1 MNFTFHNKLSIRINQ
16 KVFTFYN
23 KILKNI
29 FIPLSNLNQYNQ
41 FLALGDGNNTNKHNE
56 IHQLTHHIKT
66 LTLQHQSMQSDIT
79 KGELYATYTFSVPS
93 NELQTT
99 YLTEIGLGSN
109 EPNPT
114 LYNYFNLITE
124 NTPNGL
130 DIRISEELCFEVTI
144 YLNIQENTDLILTA
158 GNNPFIEY
166 LLGNGLQS
174 IYTFPGSNYNE
185 DVRITR
191 EASNNHNLFPCNIEY
206 KINGSEFEL
215 TFATTLNIGE
225 IDEIVFTSNNKAFAR
240 KNLKNFNPTI
250 KIESSLSSQSNY
262 VIKLNE
268 DIKSI
273 NSVINP
279 TTNTIQTD
287 YLVSKYANDF
297 GDKVHTPFHNMF
309 KYDTSRFVS
318 KDGNL
323 LFFLSN
329 EKVYAFKNQNHI
341 ITKLDTK
348 EISDNYIL
356 NIISFDNF
364 VFVISK
370 ISPYITT
377 YQIVNGY
384 IIKIQNNIENF
395 EKLDSLQTALQIDIT
410 QCKNSQ
416 FMIGVLTE
424 NKTALTLYLEYDS
437 TDGFKIH
444 SYLENTKEFNYVIA
458 LYKTSFND
466 GQIIYL
472 KAGETSASSRIVT
485 HYSDKTETDVYS
497 YFAYALTHNASRI
510 YSKGRAIISEKINSN
525 NVTIYY
531 YPQIQEYTLQHFS
544 DNQKTFLSHNLN
556 YLVKSNS
563 NNELSIF
570 NLIGYDTPERF
581 VTNISD
587 LLDSESIQDIEFLND
602 SILFFTNNEEERII
616 AFNLKLNKTQIEN
629 LAEANKPYLINYD
642 KYNKLGSNQETV
654 LFNFTTR
661 ITIWFFLKKYTK

>member
-1 MNFTFHNKLSIRINQ
+1 MNFTFHNKLSIKVNQ

-41 FLALGDGNNTNKHNE
+41 FLALGDGNNIDEYNE

-79 KGELYATYTFSVPS
+79 KGELYATYTFSIPS
-93 NELQTT
+93 NELHTT
-99 YLTEIGLGSN
+99 YLTEIGLCSN

-124 NTPNGL
+124 NTPKGL
-130 DIRISEELCFEVTI
+130 DIRNTEELCFEVTI
-144 YLNIQENTDLILTA
+144 YLSIQENNDLILTA

-166 LLGNGLQS
+166 LLGNGLQD
-174 IYTFPGSNYNE
+174 IFTFSGSNFNE
-185 DVRITR
+185 DLRISR
-191 EASNNHNLFPCNIEY
+191 EVSNNHNLFPCNIDY
-206 KINGSEFEL
+206 KINDSEFEL
-215 TFATTLNIGE
+215 TFTVALNIGE
-225 IDEIVFTSNNKAFAR
+225 IDEIVFISNNQAFAR

-250 KIESSLSSQSNY
+250 NIDSSLSSQSNC

-268 DIKSI
+268 DISSV
-273 NSVINP
+273 NSVIDP
-279 TTNTIQTD
+279 TTNTIQSD
-287 YLVSKYANDF
+287 YFVSKYANDF
-297 GDKVHTPFHNMF
+297 GDIVHTPFHNMF
-309 KYDTSRFVS
+309 KYDTPRFVS

-329 EKVYAFKNQNHI
+329 DQIYAFKNQDHI
-341 ITKLDTK
+341 ITKLNAK
-348 EISDNYIL
+348 EITDNYIL

-370 ISPYITT
+370 INPYITT

-384 IIKIQNNIENF
+384 ITKIPNNINNF

-410 QCKNSQ
+410 QCKNGQ
-416 FMIGVLTE
+416 FMIGILTE
-424 NKTALTLYLEYDS
+424 NKTALTLYLGYNP
-437 TDGFKIH
+437 TDGFIIH
-444 SYLENTKEFNYVIA
+444 SYLENTRDFNYVIA
-458 LYKTSFND
+458 IFKTNFND

-472 KAGETSASSRIVT
+472 RAGETSASSRVVT
-485 HYSDKTETDVYS
+485 HHSDKTETDVYS
-497 YFAYALTHNASRI
+497 YFAYALTNNASRI
-510 YSKGRAIISEKINSN
+510 YSKGRALISEKINSN

-531 YPQIQEYTLQHFS
+531 YPQVHEFTLPYFN

-556 YLVKSNS
+556 YFIKSDS
-563 NNELSIF
+563 NNKLSVF
-570 NLIGYDTPERF
+570 NLIGYDTPEKF

-587 LLDSESIQDIEFLND
+587 LLDTESIQDIEFLND
-602 SILFFTNNEEERII
+602 SILFFTNKEDERII
-616 AFNLKLNKTQIEN
+616 SFNLKLNKTQIEN
-629 LAEANKPYLINYD
+629 LAEANKTYLINYN

-654 LFNFTTR
+654 LFNFITR

>member
-1 MNFTFHNKLSIRINQ
+1 MNFTFHNKLSIKINQ

-41 FLALGDGNNTNKHNE
+41 FLALGDGNNIDEYNE

-79 KGELYATYTFSVPS
+79 KGELYATYTFSIPS
-93 NELQTT
+93 NELHTT
-99 YLTEIGLGSN
+99 YLTEIGLCSN

-124 NTPNGL
+124 NTPKGL
-130 DIRISEELCFEVTI
+130 DIRNTEELCFEVTI
-144 YLNIQENTDLILTA
+144 YLSIQENNDLILTA

-166 LLGNGLQS
+166 LLGNGLQD
-174 IYTFPGSNYNE
+174 IFTFSGSNFNE
-185 DVRITR
+185 DLRISR
-191 EASNNHNLFPCNIEY
+191 EVSNNHNLFPCNIDY
-206 KINGSEFEL
+206 KINDSEFEL
-215 TFATTLNIGE
+215 TFTVALNIGE
-225 IDEIVFTSNNKAFAR
+225 IDEIVFISNNQAFAR

-250 KIESSLSSQSNY
+250 NIDSSLSSQSNC

-268 DIKSI
+268 DISSV
-273 NSVINP
+273 NSVIDP
-279 TTNTIQTD
+279 TTNTIQSD
-287 YLVSKYANDF
+287 YFVSKYANDF
-297 GDKVHTPFHNMF
+297 GDIVHTPFHNMF
-309 KYDTSRFVS
+309 KYDTPRFVS

-329 EKVYAFKNQNHI
+329 DQIYAFKNQDHI
-341 ITKLDTK
+341 ITKLNAK
-348 EISDNYIL
+348 EITDNYIL

-370 ISPYITT
+370 INPYITT

-384 IIKIQNNIENF
+384 ITKIPNNINNF

-410 QCKNSQ
+410 QCKNGQ
-416 FMIGVLTE
+416 FMIGILTE
-424 NKTALTLYLEYDS
+424 NKTALTLYLGYNP
-437 TDGFKIH
+437 TDGFIIH
-444 SYLENTKEFNYVIA
+444 SYLENTRDFNYVIA
-458 LYKTSFND
+458 IFKTNFND

-472 KAGETSASSRIVT
+472 RAGETSASSRVVT
-485 HYSDKTETDVYS
+485 HHSDKTETDVYS
-497 YFAYALTHNASRI
+497 YFAYALTNNASRI
-510 YSKGRAIISEKINSN
+510 YSKGRALISEKINSN

-531 YPQIQEYTLQHFS
+531 YPQVHEFTLPYFN

-556 YLVKSNS
+556 YFIKSDS
-563 NNELSIF
+563 NNKLSVF
-570 NLIGYDTPERF
+570 NLIGYDTPEKF

-587 LLDSESIQDIEFLND
+587 LLDTESIQDIEFLND
-602 SILFFTNNEEERII
+602 SILFFTNKEDERII
-616 AFNLKLNKTQIEN
+616 SFNLKLNKTQIEN
-629 LAEANKPYLINYD
+629 LAEANKTYLINYN

-654 LFNFTTR
+654 LFNFITR